1 MRKLRPLFVFISLI
15 IPNNSLSYTFK
26 EDDLSPEDFIQG
38 DIQVPEIPSFIQR
51 ANVRLD
57 YSLSLEK
64 DLLQEIIN
72 SVQNKPF

>member
-1 MRKLRPLFVFISLI
+1 MRKVRALFIFISLI

-26 EDDLSPEDFIQG
+26 ENELSSEDYIQG

-51 ANVRLD
+51 ANVGLD

-64 DLLQEIIN
+64 DLLPEIIN
-72 SVQNKPF
+72 SVQSKPF